1 MNNKGFSLIEL
12 VIVIAIIGILAVIGI
27 TQFSGITDKANIAVD
42 ESNAAEVANA
52 AKMYLAL
59 NPKEIGTDI
68 DLKTLTDEKLI
79 DENMLDDGEI
89 KAKSENY
96 GASDNAVLSI
106 NSDEG
111 QIKISFG
118 DKEAYPNHF
127 RPGTDDSPGTP

>member
-59 NPKEIGTDI
+59 NPKADSI
-68 DLKTLTDEKLI
+68 DQISLETLAEEELI
-79 DENMLDDGEI
+79 DGSMLDEGEI

-96 GASDNAVLSI
+96 GASDNKVMSI
-106 NSDEG
+106 SSVNG
-111 QIKISFG
+111 QVRVSFG
-118 DKEAYPNHF
+118 EIEAYPNQF
-127 RPGTDDSPGTP
+127 RPEEEPVNP